1 MINFNESKG
10 NDKYKIQHRP
20 YLQNS
25 KGEKKLKFGTD
36 PKRYTSLKLGSGYLK
51 SPLCVL

>member
-25 KGEKKLKFGTD
+25 KGEKKVEIWDRSKEIYF
-36 PKRYTSLKLGSGYLK
+36 S
-51 SPLCVL
+51 